1 MTFWVI
7 IDGITRFLTFFIIVF
22 CLTSL
27 FYWKKDSKRKDENR
41 LGISSTD
48 INFDIETNP
57 GTLIGGSTHNSL
69 FFITLFS
76 LVVSSVIF
84 AVDFFVFSTK
94 LMDTKIKEDYC
105 EKKKQN
111 EKLTN
116 IDNNKNNEEY
126 TVQDSN
132 TYDITYKSEIKDK
145 DLDNNEIEME
155 YVDANHLY
163 VPPDY
168 KSKIEDLGYYYLM
181 PEKWFVNPPVPPIC
195 LTQKKY
201 KVSPTIAYNVNLKKV
216 NKPM

>member
-27 FYWKKDSKRKDENR
+27 FYWKKDTKEDKNNNVLSSSNS
-41 LGISSTD
+41 ISDTD
-48 INFDIETNP
+48 TKTETMS
-57 GTLIGGSTHNSL
+57 GGSSRNSL
-69 FFITLFS
+69 LFISLFS

-116 IDNNKNNEEY
+116 IDNNKNNEVY

-145 DLDNNEIEME
+145 DLENDEIEME

-181 PEKWFVNPPVPPIC
+181 PEKWFANPPVPPIC

>member
-7 IDGITRFLTFFIIVF
+7 IDGIIRFLTFFIIVF

-27 FYWKKDSKRKDENR
+27 FYWKKDTKEDKNNNVLSSSNS
-41 LGISSTD
+41 ISDTD
-48 INFDIETNP
+48 TKTETMS
-57 GTLIGGSTHNSL
+57 GGSTRNSL
-69 FFITLFS
+69 LFISLFS

-116 IDNNKNNEEY
+116 IDNNKNNEVY

-145 DLDNNEIEME
+145 DLENDEIEME
-155 YVDANHLY
+155 YIDANHLY

-181 PEKWFVNPPVPPIC
+181 PEKWFANPPVPPIC

-201 KVSPTIAYNVNLKKV
+201 KVSPTIAYDVNLKKV

>member
-27 FYWKKDSKRKDENR
+27 FYWKKDTKEDKNNNVLSSSNS
-41 LGISSTD
+41 ISDTD
-48 INFDIETNP
+48 TKTETMN
-57 GTLIGGSTHNSL
+57 GGSTRNSL
-69 FFITLFS
+69 LFISLFS

-116 IDNNKNNEEY
+116 IDNNKNNEVY

-145 DLDNNEIEME
+145 D
-155 YVDANHLY
+155 
-163 VPPDY
+163 
-168 KSKIEDLGYYYLM
+168 
-181 PEKWFVNPPVPPIC
+181 
-195 LTQKKY
+195 
-201 KVSPTIAYNVNLKKV
+201 
-216 NKPM
+216 

>member
-27 FYWKKDSKRKDENR
+27 FYWKKDTKEDKNNNGLTSSNS
-41 LGISSTD
+41 ISDTD
-48 INFDIETNP
+48 TKTETMN
-57 GTLIGGSTHNSL
+57 GGSTRNSL
-69 FFITLFS
+69 LFISLFS

-116 IDNNKNNEEY
+116 IDNNKNNEIY

-145 DLDNNEIEME
+145 DLENDEIEME

-181 PEKWFVNPPVPPIC
+181 PEKWFANPPVPPIC

>member
-7 IDGITRFLTFFIIVF
+7 IDGIIRFLTFFIIVF

-27 FYWKKDSKRKDENR
+27 FYWKKDTKEDKNNNGLTSSNS
-41 LGISSTD
+41 ISDTD
-48 INFDIETNP
+48 TKTETMS
-57 GTLIGGSTHNSL
+57 GGSTRNSL
-69 FFITLFS
+69 LFISLFS

-116 IDNNKNNEEY
+116 IDNNKNNEVY

-145 DLDNNEIEME
+145 DLENDEIEME
-155 YVDANHLY
+155 YIDANHLY

-181 PEKWFVNPPVPPIC
+181 PEKWFANPPVPPIC

-201 KVSPTIAYNVNLKKV
+201 KVSPTIAYDVNLKKV

>member
-1 MTFWVI
+1 MTVWVI
-7 IDGITRFLTFFIIVF
+7 LDGIIRFLTFFIIVF

-27 FYWKKDSKRKDENR
+27 FYWKKDTKEITENSF
-41 LGISSTD
+41 GITSSGIIPDTETKGGF
-48 INFDIETNP
+48 IN
-57 GTLIGGSTHNSL
+57 GGSIHNSL
-69 FFITLFS
+69 LFISLFS

-126 TVQDSN
+126 TVQNSN

-145 DLDNNEIEME
+145 DLENDEIEME

>member
-27 FYWKKDSKRKDENR
+27 FYWKKNTKEDKNNNGLTSSNS
-41 LGISSTD
+41 ISDTD
-48 INFDIETNP
+48 TKTETMS
-57 GTLIGGSTHNSL
+57 GGSTRNSL
-69 FFITLFS
+69 LFISLFS

-116 IDNNKNNEEY
+116 IDNNKNNEVY

-145 DLDNNEIEME
+145 DLENDEIEME

-181 PEKWFVNPPVPPIC
+181 PEKWFANPPVPPIC

>member
-27 FYWKKDSKRKDENR
+27 FYWKKDTKEDKNNNVLSSSNS
-41 LGISSTD
+41 ISDTD
-48 INFDIETNP
+48 TKTETMN
-57 GTLIGGSTHNSL
+57 GGSTHNSL
-69 FFITLFS
+69 LFISLFS

-116 IDNNKNNEEY
+116 IESKENNEVY

-145 DLDNNEIEME
+145 DLENDEIEME

-181 PEKWFVNPPVPPIC
+181 PEKWFANPPVPPIC

>member
-27 FYWKKDSKRKDENR
+27 FYWKKDTKEDKNNNVLSSSNS
-41 LGISSTD
+41 ISDTD
-48 INFDIETNP
+48 TKTETMS
-57 GTLIGGSTHNSL
+57 GGSTRNSL
-69 FFITLFS
+69 LFISLFS

-116 IDNNKNNEEY
+116 IDNNKNNELY

-145 DLDNNEIEME
+145 DLENDEIEME

-181 PEKWFVNPPVPPIC
+181 PEKWFANPPVPPIC

-201 KVSPTIAYNVNLKKV
+201 KVSPTIAYDVNLKKV

>member
-27 FYWKKDSKRKDENR
+27 FYWKKDTKEDKNNNVLSSSNS
-41 LGISSTD
+41 ISDTD
-48 INFDIETNP
+48 TKTETMS
-57 GTLIGGSTHNSL
+57 GGSTRNSL
-69 FFITLFS
+69 LFISLFS

-116 IDNNKNNEEY
+116 IDNNKNNEVY

-145 DLDNNEIEME
+145 DLENDEFEME

-181 PEKWFVNPPVPPIC
+181 PEKWFANPPVPPIC

>member
-27 FYWKKDSKRKDENR
+27 FYWKKDTKEDKNNNVLSSSNS
-41 LGISSTD
+41 ISDTD
-48 INFDIETNP
+48 TKTETMN
-57 GTLIGGSTHNSL
+57 GGSTRNSL
-69 FFITLFS
+69 LFISLFS

-116 IDNNKNNEEY
+116 IDNNKNNELY

-145 DLDNNEIEME
+145 DLENDEIEME
-155 YVDANHLY
+155 YIDANHLY

-181 PEKWFVNPPVPPIC
+181 PEKWFANPPVPPIC

>member
-27 FYWKKDSKRKDENR
+27 FYWKKDTKEDKNNNGLTSSNS
-41 LGISSTD
+41 ISDTD
-48 INFDIETNP
+48 TKTETMN
-57 GTLIGGSTHNSL
+57 GGSTRNSL
-69 FFITLFS
+69 LFISLFS

-116 IDNNKNNEEY
+116 IDNNKNNEVY

-145 DLDNNEIEME
+145 DLENDEIEME
-155 YVDANHLY
+155 YIDANHLY

-181 PEKWFVNPPVPPIC
+181 PEKWFANPPVPPIC
-195 LTQKKY
+195 LTQKNY
-201 KVSPTIAYNVNLKKV
+201 KVSPTIAYDVNLKKV

>member
-27 FYWKKDSKRKDENR
+27 FYWKKDTKEDKNNNVLSSSNS
-41 LGISSTD
+41 ISDTD
-48 INFDIETNP
+48 TKTETMK
-57 GTLIGGSTHNSL
+57 GGSTRNSL
-69 FFITLFS
+69 LFISLFS

-105 EKKKQN
+105 EKKKKN

-116 IDNNKNNEEY
+116 IDNNKNNEIY

-145 DLDNNEIEME
+145 DLENDEIEME

-181 PEKWFVNPPVPPIC
+181 PEKWFANPPVPPIC

>member
-27 FYWKKDSKRKDENR
+27 FYWKKDTKEDKNNNGLTSSNS
-41 LGISSTD
+41 ISDTD
-48 INFDIETNP
+48 TKTETMS
-57 GTLIGGSTHNSL
+57 GGSTRNSL
-69 FFITLFS
+69 LFISLFS

-116 IDNNKNNEEY
+116 IDNNKNNEVY

-132 TYDITYKSEIKDK
+132 TYNITYKSEIKDK
-145 DLDNNEIEME
+145 DLENDEIEME
-155 YVDANHLY
+155 YIDANHLY

-181 PEKWFVNPPVPPIC
+181 PEKWFANPPVPPIC

>member
-1 MTFWVI
+1 MTFWII

-27 FYWKKDSKRKDENR
+27 FYWKKDSKKDKNNN
-41 LGISSTD
+41 GITSSSSISDT
-48 INFDIETNP
+48 ETK
-57 GTLIGGSTHNSL
+57 TESKGSTRNSL
-69 FFITLFS
+69 LFISLFS
-76 LVVSSVIF
+76 LVVSSIIF

-116 IDNNKNNEEY
+116 IDNNKNNEVY

-145 DLDNNEIEME
+145 DLENDEIEME

-181 PEKWFVNPPVPPIC
+181 PEKWFANPPVPPIC

-201 KVSPTIAYNVNLKKV
+201 KVSPTIAYDVNLKKV

>member
-27 FYWKKDSKRKDENR
+27 FYWKKNTKEDKNNNGLTSSNS
-41 LGISSTD
+41 ISDTD
-48 INFDIETNP
+48 TKTETMS
-57 GTLIGGSTHNSL
+57 GGSTRNSL
-69 FFITLFS
+69 LFISLFS

-116 IDNNKNNEEY
+116 IDNNKNNEIY

-145 DLDNNEIEME
+145 DLENDEIEME
-155 YVDANHLY
+155 YIDANHLY

-181 PEKWFVNPPVPPIC
+181 PEKWFANPPVPPIC

>member
-27 FYWKKDSKRKDENR
+27 FYWKKDTKEDKNNNVLNSSNS
-41 LGISSTD
+41 ISDTD
-48 INFDIETNP
+48 TKTETMS
-57 GTLIGGSTHNSL
+57 GGSTRNSL
-69 FFITLFS
+69 LFISLFS

-116 IDNNKNNEEY
+116 IDNNKNNEVY

-145 DLDNNEIEME
+145 DLENDEIEME
-155 YVDANHLY
+155 YIDANHLY

>member
-27 FYWKKDSKRKDENR
+27 FYWKKDTKEDKNNNGLTSSNS
-41 LGISSTD
+41 ISDTD
-48 INFDIETNP
+48 TKTETMS
-57 GTLIGGSTHNSL
+57 GGSTRNSL
-69 FFITLFS
+69 LFISLFS

-116 IDNNKNNEEY
+116 IDNNKNNEVY

-145 DLDNNEIEME
+145 DLENDKIEME

-181 PEKWFVNPPVPPIC
+181 PEKWFANPPVPPIC

>member
-27 FYWKKDSKRKDENR
+27 FYWKKDTKEDKNNNVLSSSNS
-41 LGISSTD
+41 ISDTD
-48 INFDIETNP
+48 TKTETMS
-57 GTLIGGSTHNSL
+57 GGSTRNSL
-69 FFITLFS
+69 LFISLFS

-116 IDNNKNNEEY
+116 IDNNKNNEVY

-145 DLDNNEIEME
+145 DLENDEIEME

-181 PEKWFVNPPVPPIC
+181 PEKWFANPPVPPIC

-201 KVSPTIAYNVNLKKV
+201 KVSPTIAYDVNLKKV

>member
-27 FYWKKDSKRKDENR
+27 FYWKKDTKEDKNNNVLSSSNS
-41 LGISSTD
+41 ISDTD
-48 INFDIETNP
+48 TKTETMS
-57 GTLIGGSTHNSL
+57 GGSTRNSL
-69 FFITLFS
+69 LFISLFS

-116 IDNNKNNEEY
+116 IDNNKNNEVY

-145 DLDNNEIEME
+145 DLENDEIEME

-181 PEKWFVNPPVPPIC
+181 PEKWFINPPIPPIC

-201 KVSPTIAYNVNLKKV
+201 KVSPTIAYDVNLKKV

>member
-7 IDGITRFLTFFIIVF
+7 IDGIIRFLTFFIIVF

-27 FYWKKDSKRKDENR
+27 FYWKKDTKEDKNNNVLSSSNS
-41 LGISSTD
+41 ISDTD
-48 INFDIETNP
+48 TKTETMS
-57 GTLIGGSTHNSL
+57 GGSTRNSL
-69 FFITLFS
+69 LFISLFS

-116 IDNNKNNEEY
+116 IDNNKNNEVY

-145 DLDNNEIEME
+145 DLENDEIEME
-155 YVDANHLY
+155 YIDANHLY

-181 PEKWFVNPPVPPIC
+181 PEKWFINPPIPPIC

>member
-1 MTFWVI
+1 MTFWII

-27 FYWKKDSKRKDENR
+27 FYWKKNFKEDENNN
-41 LGISSTD
+41 GITSSSSISDT
-48 INFDIETNP
+48 ETI
-57 GTLIGGSTHNSL
+57 IGGSTRNSL
-69 FFITLFS
+69 LFISLFS

-105 EKKKQN
+105 KKKKQN

-116 IDNNKNNEEY
+116 IDNNKNNEVY
-126 TVQDSN
+126 TVQNSN

-145 DLDNNEIEME
+145 DLENDEIEME

-181 PEKWFVNPPVPPIC
+181 PEKWFANPPVPPIC

-201 KVSPTIAYNVNLKKV
+201 KVSPTIAYDVNLKKV

>member
-27 FYWKKDSKRKDENR
+27 FYWKKDTKEDKNNNVLSSSNS
-41 LGISSTD
+41 ISDTD
-48 INFDIETNP
+48 TKTETMS
-57 GTLIGGSTHNSL
+57 GGSTRNSL
-69 FFITLFS
+69 LFISLFS

-116 IDNNKNNEEY
+116 IDNNKNNEVY

-145 DLDNNEIEME
+145 DLENDEIEME
-155 YVDANHLY
+155 YIDANHLY

-181 PEKWFVNPPVPPIC
+181 PEKWFANPPVPPIC

-201 KVSPTIAYNVNLKKV
+201 KVSPTIAYDVNLKKV

>member
-7 IDGITRFLTFFIIVF
+7 IDGIIRFLTFFIIVF

-27 FYWKKDSKRKDENR
+27 FYWKKDTKEDKNNNVLSSSNS
-41 LGISSTD
+41 ISDTD
-48 INFDIETNP
+48 TKTETMS
-57 GTLIGGSTHNSL
+57 GGSTRNSL
-69 FFITLFS
+69 LFISLFS

-116 IDNNKNNEEY
+116 IDNNKNNEVY

-145 DLDNNEIEME
+145 DLENDEIEME
-155 YVDANHLY
+155 YIDANHLY

-181 PEKWFVNPPVPPIC
+181 PEKWFINPPIPPIC

-201 KVSPTIAYNVNLKKV
+201 KVSPTIAYDVNLKKV

>member
-7 IDGITRFLTFFIIVF
+7 IDGIIRFLTFFIIVF

-27 FYWKKDSKRKDENR
+27 FYWKKDSKETTENSF
-41 LGISSTD
+41 GTTSSNSISDTD
-48 INFDIETNP
+48 TKTETMS
-57 GTLIGGSTHNSL
+57 GGSTRNSL
-69 FFITLFS
+69 LFISLFS

-116 IDNNKNNEEY
+116 IDNNKNNEVY

-145 DLDNNEIEME
+145 DLENDEIEME

-181 PEKWFVNPPVPPIC
+181 PEKWFANPPVPPIC

-201 KVSPTIAYNVNLKKV
+201 KVSPTIAYDVNLKKV

>member
-7 IDGITRFLTFFIIVF
+7 IDGIIRFLTFFIIVF

-27 FYWKKDSKRKDENR
+27 FYWKKDTKEDKNNNVLSSSNS
-41 LGISSTD
+41 ISDTD
-48 INFDIETNP
+48 TKTETMS
-57 GTLIGGSTHNSL
+57 GGSTRNSL
-69 FFITLFS
+69 LFISLFS

-116 IDNNKNNEEY
+116 IDNNKNNEVY

-145 DLDNNEIEME
+145 DLENDEIEME

-181 PEKWFVNPPVPPIC
+181 PEKWFINPPIPPIC

>member
-7 IDGITRFLTFFIIVF
+7 IDGIIRFLTFFIIVF

-27 FYWKKDSKRKDENR
+27 FYWKKDTKEDKNNNVLSSSNS
-41 LGISSTD
+41 ISDTD
-48 INFDIETNP
+48 TKTETMS
-57 GTLIGGSTHNSL
+57 GGSTRNSL
-69 FFITLFS
+69 LFISLFS

-116 IDNNKNNEEY
+116 IDNNKNNEVY

-145 DLDNNEIEME
+145 DLENDEIEME
-155 YVDANHLY
+155 YIDANHLY

-181 PEKWFVNPPVPPIC
+181 PEKWFANPPVPPIC

>member
-27 FYWKKDSKRKDENR
+27 FYWKKDTKEDKNNNGLTSSNS
-41 LGISSTD
+41 ISDTD
-48 INFDIETNP
+48 TKTETMS
-57 GTLIGGSTHNSL
+57 GGSTRNSL
-69 FFITLFS
+69 LFISLFS

-116 IDNNKNNEEY
+116 IDNNKNNEVY

-145 DLDNNEIEME
+145 DLENDEIEME
-155 YVDANHLY
+155 YIDANHLY

-181 PEKWFVNPPVPPIC
+181 PEKWFANPPVPPIC

>member
-7 IDGITRFLTFFIIVF
+7 IDGIIRFLTFFIIVF

-27 FYWKKDSKRKDENR
+27 FYWKKDTKEDKNNNVLSSSNS
-41 LGISSTD
+41 ISDTD
-48 INFDIETNP
+48 TKTETMS
-57 GTLIGGSTHNSL
+57 GGSTRNSL
-69 FFITLFS
+69 LFISLFS

-116 IDNNKNNEEY
+116 IDNNKNNEVY

-145 DLDNNEIEME
+145 DLENDEIEME

-181 PEKWFVNPPVPPIC
+181 PEKWFANPPVPPIC

-201 KVSPTIAYNVNLKKV
+201 KVSPTIAYDVNLKKV

>member
-27 FYWKKDSKRKDENR
+27 FYWKKDTKEDKNNNGLTSSNS
-41 LGISSTD
+41 ISDTD
-48 INFDIETNP
+48 TKTETMS
-57 GTLIGGSTHNSL
+57 GGSTRNSL
-69 FFITLFS
+69 LFISLFS

-116 IDNNKNNEEY
+116 IDNNKNNEVY

-145 DLDNNEIEME
+145 DLENDEIEME

-181 PEKWFVNPPVPPIC
+181 PEKWFANPPVPPIC

>member
-1 MTFWVI
+1 MTVWVI
-7 IDGITRFLTFFIIVF
+7 IDGIIRFLTFFIIIF

-27 FYWKKDSKRKDENR
+27 FYWKNDSKENDFKEND
-41 LGISSTD
+41 L
-48 INFDIETNP
+48 DIE
-57 GTLIGGSTHNSL
+57 IKGGSVRNSL
-69 FFITLFS
+69 FFIILFS
-76 LVVSSVIF
+76 FVVSSVIF
-84 AVDFFVFSTK
+84 AIDFFVFSTK
-94 LMDTKIKEDYC
+94 LMDTKIKEEYC

-116 IDNNKNNEEY
+116 IESKENSKDNEEY

-145 DLDNNEIEME
+145 DLENDEIEME

-181 PEKWFVNPPVPPIC
+181 PEKWFANPPVPPIC

-201 KVSPTIAYNVNLKKV
+201 KVSPTIAYDVNLKKV

>member
-27 FYWKKDSKRKDENR
+27 FYWKKDTKEDKNNNVLSSSNS
-41 LGISSTD
+41 ISDTD
-48 INFDIETNP
+48 TKTETMS
-57 GTLIGGSTHNSL
+57 GGSTRNSL
-69 FFITLFS
+69 LFISLFS

-116 IDNNKNNEEY
+116 IESKENNEVY

-145 DLDNNEIEME
+145 DLENDEIEME

-181 PEKWFVNPPVPPIC
+181 PEKWFANPPVPPIC

>member
-7 IDGITRFLTFFIIVF
+7 IDGIIRFLTFFIIVF

-27 FYWKKDSKRKDENR
+27 FYWKKDSKETTENSF
-41 LGISSTD
+41 GTTSSNSISDTD
-48 INFDIETNP
+48 TKTETMS
-57 GTLIGGSTHNSL
+57 GGSTRNSL
-69 FFITLFS
+69 LFISLFS

-116 IDNNKNNEEY
+116 IDNNKNNEVY

-145 DLDNNEIEME
+145 DLENDEIEME

-181 PEKWFVNPPVPPIC
+181 PEKWFINPPIPPIC

-201 KVSPTIAYNVNLKKV
+201 KVSPTIAYDVNLKKV

>member
-1 MTFWVI
+1 MTFWII

-27 FYWKKDSKRKDENR
+27 FYWKKDSKEDKNNN
-41 LGISSTD
+41 GITSSSSISDT
-48 INFDIETNP
+48 ETK
-57 GTLIGGSTHNSL
+57 TESKGSTRNSL
-69 FFITLFS
+69 LFISLFS
-76 LVVSSVIF
+76 LVVSSIIF

-116 IDNNKNNEEY
+116 INNSKNNEEY

-145 DLDNNEIEME
+145 DLENDEIEME

-181 PEKWFVNPPVPPIC
+181 PEKWFANPPVPPIC

>member
-27 FYWKKDSKRKDENR
+27 FYWKKDTKEDKNNNGLTSSNS
-41 LGISSTD
+41 ISDTD
-48 INFDIETNP
+48 TKTETMS
-57 GTLIGGSTHNSL
+57 GGSTRNSL
-69 FFITLFS
+69 LFISLFS

-116 IDNNKNNEEY
+116 IDNNKNNEVY

-145 DLDNNEIEME
+145 DLENDEIEME
-155 YVDANHLY
+155 YIDANHLY

-181 PEKWFVNPPVPPIC
+181 PEKWFANPPVPPIC

-201 KVSPTIAYNVNLKKV
+201 KVSPTIAYDVNLKKV

>member
-27 FYWKKDSKRKDENR
+27 FYWKKDTKKDKNNNV
-41 LGISSTD
+41 LSSSNSISDTD
-48 INFDIETNP
+48 TKTETMSV
-57 GTLIGGSTHNSL
+57 GSTRNSL
-69 FFITLFS
+69 LFISLFS

-94 LMDTKIKEDYC
+94 LMDTKIKENYC

-116 IDNNKNNEEY
+116 IDNNKNNEVY

-145 DLDNNEIEME
+145 DLENDEIEME

-181 PEKWFVNPPVPPIC
+181 PEKWFANPPVPPIC

>member
-27 FYWKKDSKRKDENR
+27 FYWKKDFKKDENNNG
-41 LGISSTD
+41 LTSSNSISDTD
-48 INFDIETNP
+48 TKTETI
-57 GTLIGGSTHNSL
+57 IGGSTRNSL
-69 FFITLFS
+69 LFISLFS

-105 EKKKQN
+105 KKKKQN

-116 IDNNKNNEEY
+116 IDNNKNNEAY
-126 TVQDSN
+126 TVQNSN

-145 DLDNNEIEME
+145 DLENDEIEME

-181 PEKWFVNPPVPPIC
+181 PEKWFANPPVPPIC
-195 LTQKKY
+195 LTQKK
-201 KVSPTIAYNVNLKKV
+201 I
-216 NKPM
+216 